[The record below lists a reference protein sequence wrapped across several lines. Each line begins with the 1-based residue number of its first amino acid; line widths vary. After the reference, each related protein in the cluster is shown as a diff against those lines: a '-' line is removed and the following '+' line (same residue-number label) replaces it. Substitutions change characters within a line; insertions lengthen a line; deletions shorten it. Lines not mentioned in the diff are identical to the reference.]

1 MGQLSLWEA
10 EIRTHTDTQRR
21 LGLIVN
27 FTHQL
32 SRPWGVSVRVFL
44 DQINTEFSRA
54 KQTALPD
61 VVGPVQSA
69 ESPNKTEEL
78 HEREL

>member
-1 MGQLSLWEA
+1 M
-10 EIRTHTDTQRR
+10 
-21 LGLIVN
+21 
-27 FTHQL
+27 
-32 SRPWGVSVRVFL
+32 RVFL